1 MQDKRTAKWPAHL
14 FASVKWDGKKD
25 RNSKS
30 DGTEREKET
39 ENGKEWNTNRK
50 KWLFMIMGVNKV
62 KYTIKKK
69 YLKKKG
75 GKKRREKGCLSL

>member
-14 FASVKWDGKKD
+14 FAYVKWDGKKD